1 MRGEQGEE
9 KEMREEWRVKREE
22 QLTMTERDGEDS
34 TKNKVET
41 FQILAHSCTK
51 SGMENVV

>member
-9 KEMREEWRVKREE
+9 KERREEWRVKREE

-34 TKNKVET
+34 TKNKVFCFRFWLTAAQNLE
-41 FQILAHSCTK
+41 
-51 SGMENVV
+51 

>member
-9 KEMREEWRVKREE
+9 KERREEWRVKREE

-34 TKNKVET
+34 TKNKVFHFRFWLTAAQNLEW
-41 FQILAHSCTK
+41 K
-51 SGMENVV
+51 MWV